1 MKEWWDLNISRL
13 GGIRINGVSTG
24 QDFCAFTPQ
33 IGDFSTDFLV
43 TDGFS
48 GEGFDEV
55 IWIWSSSGYNFITA
69 RSVNNFF
76 QKTYYLLKQQIWYVS
91 LSLLDFIGV
100 NQWRF
105 SPDLGYVSES
115 LRFAALNMNCFFSTR
130 FGMWYMEIISK
141 ILSRIIDN
149 PLIVSIYGDGI
160 CQDLLIGDS
169 LVNRNLWIFLGVKSW
184 RYGCLEFIGN
194 MGESF
199 STSQHISLLRF
210 TGSALDDADL
220 MVEGV
225 ILSDSELMVEGEIL
239 SDSELK
245 VEDGIDDEQE
255 GEQGEITDIMEEEV
269 LGGEDGGEEGG
280 DEQTEVNDI
289 PNEGS
294 VEKAAKKKS
303 AKTEEVWQGE
313 QQRSGFVQ
321 GFISLRK
328 KLMAK
333 DLAKN
338 GDKGTAPAKKASP
351 LSLRTH
357 RSNLSRLLVFLFLF
371 YYNNVGFSYE
381 IQ

>member
-1 MKEWWDLNISRL
+1 MDSAESGASEARKALLFDEGTSADTIAGITAEAVEGSGEKVL
-13 GGIRINGVSTG
+13 GGEAVQFQRVPKWIVVE
-24 QDFCAFTPQ
+24 DKVLE
-33 IGDFSTDFLV
+33 DLV
-43 TDGFS
+43 
-48 GEGFDEV
+48 
-55 IWIWSSSGYNFITA
+55 
-69 RSVNNFF
+69 
-76 QKTYYLLKQQIWYVS
+76 
-91 LSLLDFIGV
+91 
-100 NQWRF
+100 
-105 SPDLGYVSES
+105 P
-115 LRFAALNMNCFFSTR
+115 
-130 FGMWYMEIISK
+130 
-141 ILSRIIDN
+141 
-149 PLIVSIYGDGI
+149 
-160 CQDLLIGDS
+160 
-169 LVNRNLWIFLGVKSW
+169 
-184 RYGCLEFIGN
+184 
-194 MGESF
+194 
-199 STSQHISLLRF
+199 SQ
-210 TGSALDDADL
+210 ALDDADL

>member
-210 TGSALDDADL
+210 TGSVISCIVFCSLFWCFKMTQGQWMAKSGGKKEVAKAVLKITVPRFDNSELIASYGKTLIGRCMNPSKQDMKIL
-220 MVEGV
+220 LFMLPRIWQVEG
-225 ILSDSELMVEGEIL
+225 
-239 SDSELK
+239 
-245 VEDGIDDEQE
+245 
-255 GEQGEITDIMEEEV
+255 
-269 LGGEDGGEEGG
+269 
-280 DEQTEVNDI
+280 
-289 PNEGS
+289 
-294 VEKAAKKKS
+294 
-303 AKTEEVWQGE
+303 
-313 QQRSGFVQ
+313 R
-321 GFISLRK
+321 
-328 KLMAK
+328 
-333 DLAKN
+333 
-338 GDKGTAPAKKASP
+338 
-351 LSLRTH
+351 
-357 RSNLSRLLVFLFLF
+357 VF
-371 YYNNVGFSYE
+371 
-381 IQ
+381 

>member
-76 QKTYYLLKQQIWYVS
+76 QKTYYLLKQQICADTIAGITAEAVEGSGEKVLGGEAVQFQRVPKWIVVEDKV
-91 LSLLDFIGV
+91 LE
-100 NQWRF
+100 
-105 SPDLGYVSES
+105 DLV
-115 LRFAALNMNCFFSTR
+115 
-130 FGMWYMEIISK
+130 
-141 ILSRIIDN
+141 
-149 PLIVSIYGDGI
+149 P
-160 CQDLLIGDS
+160 
-169 LVNRNLWIFLGVKSW
+169 
-184 RYGCLEFIGN
+184 
-194 MGESF
+194 
-199 STSQHISLLRF
+199 SQ
-210 TGSALDDADL
+210 ALDDADL

-357 RSNLSRLLVFLFLF
+357 RSNLSRKEYMMVYACYRFGLRFTLVKHR
-371 YYNNVGFSYE
+371 VGMK
-381 IQ
+381 